1 MAQGKYIKEGLKTQN
16 SKRLEITV
24 VNSSGGRIGLELNGN
39 NRVRDVVAGS
49 PAEADGLRIFDRVL
63 SINERPTDGVNALAL
78 IPGDAQELRFV
89 VDRPPKWQYQGIA
102 ASERDSPSS
111 FEGEPLIVRAEPPA
125 AAPPEVA
132 APSTKARMDS
142 VSTTPKAM
150 SDLI

>member
-1 MAQGKYIKEGLKTQN
+1 MLDNGSFFSPSSAFINIQKVMCDFRELP
-16 SKRLEITV
+16 RLYLFAV
-24 VNSSGGRIGLELNGN
+24 GLNG
-39 NRVRDVVAGS
+39 RKAVQ
-49 PAEADGLRIFDRVL
+49 AE
-63 SINERPTDGVNALAL
+63 
-78 IPGDAQELRFV
+78 GDAQELRFV